1 MKEIAKDEEKQ
12 KQKDKMTEERSQE
25 VKTYEM
31 IFLLYFD
38 SSLNFGLNMM
48 CISVLCTGLVQELVK
63 FYENLIW

>member
-38 SSLNFGLNMM
+38 SFSELWTEYDVYFCVMHRLSARVGK
-48 CISVLCTGLVQELVK
+48 VL
-63 FYENLIW
+63 